1 MDEIQIIVVDI
12 TQKHRTITL
21 KKNDTIPTLTNK
33 CIEILRLPPKL
44 VKEIK
49 NVKLY
54 HDFKP
59 INTEEN
65 ITISEYFKDTLSV
78 KDNKIFIRI
87 MPLLKGGGA
96 LMEFIEAIFN
106 IGEIFMFI
114 LKAIKYLVLF
124 IVWFIQFIIW
134 FISEIANPFMFIY
147 DFLGSV
153 KVITLTLVMAPIK
166 FLFFL
171 AKKMV
176 NGVLESVIGAFWGWD
191 KVPRDGWDFHK
202 AKYFNEDVEC
212 RSKKCYVTT
221 NNRIPFSIIIGTIIC
236 PPIGVFME
244 YGFTGW
250 MNILICILLTAVYY
264 FPGLVYALMILYT

>member
-12 TQKHRTITL
+12 TQKHKTITL
-21 KKNDTIPTLTNK
+21 TKNDTIPTLTNK
-33 CIEILRLPPKL
+33 CIETLKLPSNL
-44 VKEIK
+44 IKEIK

-59 INTEEN
+59 IDIDNNVTVG
-65 ITISEYFKDTLSV
+65 EYFQDTLRD

-96 LMEFIEAIFN
+96 LGEFIESIFS

-114 LKAIKYLVLF
+114 LKAIEYIVLF
-124 IVWFIQFIIW
+124 IVWLMQFIIW
-134 FISEIANPFMFIY
+134 FISEVANPIMFVY
-147 DFLGSV
+147 DFIGSI
-153 KVITLTLVMAPIK
+153 KVITLTLVLAPIK
-166 FLFFL
+166 FLFFI

-176 NGVLESVIGAFWGWD
+176 NGILESVIGAFWGWD
-191 KVPRDGWDFHK
+191 KVPRDGWDYSK
-202 AKYFNEDVEC
+202 SKYFNEDVDC
-212 RSKKCYVTT
+212 RSKKCYVTK

-250 MNILICILLTAVYY
+250 LNILVCILLTALYY